1 MVPVFGPDKCRIP
14 EQVLCPLFPVSAMT
28 SLTKSSSRYRITITA
43 LLWCYVY
50 HNWQVAVLIWLLN
63 NYMFMSYYNQTKCND

>member
-1 MVPVFGPDKCRIP
+1 MISVFSRDKCRIP

-28 SLTKSSSRYRITITA
+28 SSHYRITITA

-50 HNWQVAVLIWLLN
+50 HNWQVSVLIWLLN
-63 NYMFMSYYNQTKCND
+63 NYMFMSYYNQTKSTD